1 MNRKREKMQDCKKE
15 SLVLNKSKK
24 IIQHG
29 RDRVDYNDSIPSYL
43 SRHVGGIQFDIS
55 GGKLFMKKRRIALL
69 LSLSMA
75 AALFGC
81 GNSAGQEAA
90 GTESVQSKA
99 VEENVK
105 ADGTAEKADPAFD
118 PFEETVTL
126 TSAMSVKTNVTYPE
140 GDSDSDN
147 IWTRA
152 IREDLNID
160 LVLDWVSEEYTT
172 KLNLAISTGDIPDV
186 FTVNEEQFSQLIE
199 ADLIWDLN
207 EVFDEYASD
216 ALKGL
221 RESNEDVFS
230 AAMRDGALY
239 GIPELHYGYV
249 SNPSV
254 LWIRNDWKEE
264 LGLEDPETMDD
275 VVEICLAF
283 MEKCGASYGISVEQ
297 SLGYLYDLAPA
308 WQAYPEI
315 WIRDENGKVVYGSVQ
330 EEMKE
335 ALSAWH
341 EWYEQGIID
350 ADFATTDST
359 KVTQDAVTG
368 QVGVQVYENWWGWSV
383 GTDVVNNL
391 GADAVFYAYE
401 IPSAT
406 GEEVLATVT
415 MPNMSYTVVS
425 KKCKNP
431 EAVIKVLNYYRQIL
445 VEARFDGSMSAEER
459 RLYVEEG
466 GLEHALPFR
475 ILNTDGDY
483 DSHIAITEAIES
495 GTAMETTSPYYDNY
509 NDCITWL
516 NEQDS
521 SKLGLYLQRGDA
533 QRSAYG
539 VVSKLLE
546 SDRLLRDCLWGETPQ
561 SLLDYGSTLDDL
573 LLEGFTKII
582 MGEESV
588 DYFDTLVENWR
599 QAGGDTVTAA
609 MNELYG
615 E

>member
-1 MNRKREKMQDCKKE
+1 MRGRTMNRKREKMQDCKKE

-359 KVTQDAVTG
+359 KVTQDAVT
-368 QVGVQVYENWWGWSV
+368 
-383 GTDVVNNL
+383 
-391 GADAVFYAYE
+391 
-401 IPSAT
+401 
-406 GEEVLATVT
+406 
-415 MPNMSYTVVS
+415 
-425 KKCKNP
+425 
-431 EAVIKVLNYYRQIL
+431 
-445 VEARFDGSMSAEER
+445 
-459 RLYVEEG
+459 
-466 GLEHALPFR
+466 
-475 ILNTDGDY
+475 
-483 DSHIAITEAIES
+483 
-495 GTAMETTSPYYDNY
+495 
-509 NDCITWL
+509 
-516 NEQDS
+516 
-521 SKLGLYLQRGDA
+521 
-533 QRSAYG
+533 
-539 VVSKLLE
+539 
-546 SDRLLRDCLWGETPQ
+546 
-561 SLLDYGSTLDDL
+561 
-573 LLEGFTKII
+573 
-582 MGEESV
+582 
-588 DYFDTLVENWR
+588 
-599 QAGGDTVTAA
+599 
-609 MNELYG
+609 
-615 E
+615 